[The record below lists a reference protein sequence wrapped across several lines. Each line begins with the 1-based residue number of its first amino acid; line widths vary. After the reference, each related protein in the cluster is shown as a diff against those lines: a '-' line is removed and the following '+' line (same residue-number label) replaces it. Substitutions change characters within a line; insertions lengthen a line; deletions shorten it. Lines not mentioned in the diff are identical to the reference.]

1 MILDA
6 LRSYELNVT
15 YQNDETLRY
24 NSPMD
29 YTQELQSLEER
40 FGIIKKSI
48 DRDQLQQ
55 QVSELEAESQK
66 AGFWNDSNYAQK
78 VMKKIGGIGKDI
90 QAFDSIEKQ
99 LQDLNSMIS
108 LVSADPSM
116 EANLKSE
123 IKILKNQVD
132 DLETKTFLS
141 GKYDESY
148 AILSI
153 HAGQGGTEAMDWVEM
168 LARMYQK
175 FFGKSGWDYEVI
187 DEDPGEEAGFKT
199 VSMIVREPYAY
210 GLLVQE
216 AGVHRLVRQSPF
228 NAQNLRQTSFALV
241 EVMPE
246 IEESDEIEINPDDIE
261 FEAFRSGGHGGQN
274 VNKVSTAVR
283 LKHKPTG
290 LVVTCQTERY
300 QGQNRENALKLLKA
314 KLWVLKQKEESEE
327 KDKIKGG
334 HITPGWGNQIRSYV
348 LHPYKMVKDLR
359 TQYETSQ
366 AQAVL
371 DGDLDEFLK
380 HELAI
385 KTNP

>member
-1 MILDA
+1 
-6 LRSYELNVT
+6 
-15 YQNDETLRY
+15 
-24 NSPMD
+24 MD
-29 YTQELQSLEER
+29 FQQELLSLQER
-40 FGIIKKSI
+40 FEIIKKSL
-48 DRDQLQQ
+48 DRDLLQRRLR
-55 QVSELEAESQK
+55 ELEAQSLK
-66 AGFWNDSNYAQK
+66 PDFWNDSGHAQK
-78 VMKKIGGIGKDI
+78 IMKKIGGIQKDI
-90 QAFDSIEKQ
+90 EAIGSIETQIK
-99 LQDLNSMIS
+99 DLKSMVTLAAEDQS
-108 LVSADPSM
+108 LATD
-116 EANLKSE
+116 LKSE
-123 IKILKNQVD
+123 IKKLTKMVD
-132 DLETKTFLS
+132 DLEIKTFLS
-141 GKYDESY
+141 DKYDENY

-153 HAGQGGTEAMDWVEM
+153 HAGQGGTEAMDWVDM
-168 LARMYQK
+168 LSRMYQK
-175 FFGKSGWDYEVI
+175 FFGKKGWDYEVI

-199 VSMIVREPYAY
+199 VSISVREEYAY

-241 EVMPE
+241 EVMPQ
-246 IEESDEIEINPDDIE
+246 IEESDEIEINPEDIE

-290 LVVTCQTERY
+290 IVVTCQTERY

-314 KLWVLKQKEESEE
+314 KLWVLKQKEDQEE

-334 HITPGWGNQIRSYV
+334 HVTPGWGNQIRSYV

-359 TQYETSQ
+359 TQYETGQ

-380 HELAI
+380 HELVL
-385 KTNP
+385 KTNH